1 LIGSFHIGMI
11 HFQFL
16 GLAHPVQRGKDPT
29 DAHRNTPT
37 IKESLHTPEND
48 EINDLALLLGHTDG
62 ASTAASGLGVLATDT
77 QAPVV
82 TETAVGADLL
92 EALEILTELGVQG
105 VGDNLV
111 VLAVDDVALSVQEPG
126 GDLVLGGGLEN
137 GDDALKLF
145 GGEFTSTVNKFVSIS
160 AQFSSLFWRELCN
173 VSYVRS
179 LPPLATSTVQK
190 FCASV
195 IRIACD
201 QTAQQILSA

>member
-1 LIGSFHIGMI
+1 MI

-16 GLAHPVQRGKDPT
+16 GLAHPAQRGKDPT

-77 QAPVV
+77 EAPVV
-82 TETAVGADLL
+82 TKTAVGADLL
-92 EALEILTELGVQG
+92 ETLEILTELAVQA

-126 GDLVLGGGLEN
+126 GDLVLGRGLKD

-145 GGEFTSTVNKFVSIS
+145 GGEFTSTIERVVSIS
-160 AQFSSLFWRELCN
+160 AQFSSLLWRALCN
-173 VSYVRS
+173 VSSVRS
-179 LPPLATSTVQK
+179 LSPLAIS
-190 FCASV
+190 
-195 IRIACD
+195 
-201 QTAQQILSA
+201 TAQNFGVWSSHVALDLGPLSNFSV